1 MNILKSRIDEQH
13 YWDGL
18 VLQLKSTTISRV
30 YKASLTHTLIW
41 FPHKTKPEV
50 KNRAKEKGILTLK
63 DIKKNNFNLSTTKQF
78 YKKPLYL
85 NLIHEWHSLTA
96 SIQDPPVNKNVE
108 FFHSQYK
115 KS

>member
-1 MNILKSRIDEQH
+1 MNSILKSRIDEQH

-50 KNRAKEKGILTLK
+50 KNRAKEKE
-63 DIKKNNFNLSTTKQF
+63 
-78 YKKPLYL
+78 Y
-85 NLIHEWHSLTA
+85 WHWK
-96 SIQDPPVNKNVE
+96 V
-108 FFHSQYK
+108 
-115 KS
+115 